1 MNILEELY
9 LSYTASVQKS
19 FRHRELYLEAIK
31 KATESEGALIESLN
45 EKQKELFD
53 KYIADQQ
60 NLAAITDRET
70 FIQGFKAGAGI
81 MLDVLGT
88 GE

>member
-1 MNILEELY
+1 MKILDELY
-9 LSYTASVQKS
+9 LSYTASVQKG

-31 KATESEGALIESLN
+31 KTAESESALVESLN
-45 EKQKELFD
+45 EKQKELFAE
-53 KYIADQQ
+53 YITDQQ
-60 NLAAITDRET
+60 DLAAVTDRET

>member
-9 LSYTASVQKS
+9 LSYTTSIQKS
-19 FRHRELYLEAIK
+19 FRHRELYLEAIE
-31 KATESEGALIESLN
+31 KAAESEGALVESLN
-45 EKQKELFD
+45 EKQKKLFD
-53 KYIADQQ
+53 EYITDQQ

-70 FIQGFKAGAGI
+70 FIQGFKTGAGI
-81 MLDVLGT
+81 MLDVLGK

>member
-9 LSYTASVQKS
+9 LSYTASVQKG
-19 FRHRELYLEAIK
+19 FRHRELYLEAIEK
-31 KATESEGALIESLN
+31 NAESENALVESLT
-45 EKQKELFD
+45 EKQKGLFNE
-53 KYIADQQ
+53 YITDQH

-70 FIQGFKAGAGI
+70 FIQGFKTGAGI
-81 MLDVLGT
+81 MLDVLGA

>member
-9 LSYTASVQKS
+9 LSYTASVQKG

-31 KATESEGALIESLN
+31 KAAESEGALAESLS

-53 KYIADQQ
+53 AYISDQQ
-60 NLAAITDRET
+60 DLAAITDRET
-70 FIQGFKAGAGI
+70 FIHGFKAGAGI